1 MQEEMRNSLGQYAE
15 ALADMA
21 IAVRE
26 QALTGIESLTG
37 ARPQLSDISFGPV
50 DAPGVEA
57 EFADTPHVSLDM
69 RLHAPGVP
77 GQVGALLIPLMDLG
91 GLLGIETG
99 EDRMAD
105 ADFADAQSQVVAGAA
120 REFFDLI
127 AMTLFVDALAG
138 VQIVPGDA
146 RFDDGGAVIASV
158 GGSGSS
164 IVRID
169 VGLSLTDGLPV
180 RVILLLPQQ
189 FLDVLGHAWTGA
201 GVPTSGSAPLHSLPP
216 SAQNEPIGL
225 DADVDNILSFRSAGM
240 FGAPTVDDA
249 EAHPVR
255 FPPLSEPTRHSSER
269 QSLDLIMDVSMR
281 VTVELGRST
290 LTVEEVLSLGPGSV
304 VELNKLAGEPVDVL
318 VNDQLIAR
326 GEVVVVDENFGV
338 RVTEIVSPRRRAQ
351 AMGA

>member
-1 MQEEMRNSLGQYAE
+1 MQEEMHNSLGQYAE
-15 ALADMA
+15 ALAELA
-21 IAVRE
+21 VAVRE

-37 ARPQLSDISFGPV
+37 TRPMLSDISFGPV
-50 DAPGVEA
+50 DAAGVEA
-57 EFADTPHVSLDM
+57 EFADTPHVSLEM
-69 RLHAPGVP
+69 RLRVPDAPE
-77 GQVGALLIPLMDLG
+77 QVGVLLVPLMDLG

-99 EDRMAD
+99 EERMAD
-105 ADFADAQSQVVAGAA
+105 ADFAAAQLQVVAGAT
-120 REFFDLI
+120 REFFDLL
-127 AMTLFVDALAG
+127 AVTLFVDALAG
-138 VQIVPGDA
+138 VEIVPGDA
-146 RFDDGGAVIASV
+146 RFGDGGAVLASV

-169 VGLSLTDGLPV
+169 VGLALPDGQPV

-189 FLDVLGHAWTGA
+189 FLDALGQASTDTR
-201 GVPTSGSAPLHSLPP
+201 VPTSGAAPLHSLPP
-216 SAQNEPIGL
+216 MAQSEPIGL
-225 DADVDNILSFRSAGM
+225 DADLDNILSFRSAAM

-255 FPPLSEPTRHSSER
+255 FPPLSEPARRPSER

-318 VNDQLIAR
+318 VNEQLIAR